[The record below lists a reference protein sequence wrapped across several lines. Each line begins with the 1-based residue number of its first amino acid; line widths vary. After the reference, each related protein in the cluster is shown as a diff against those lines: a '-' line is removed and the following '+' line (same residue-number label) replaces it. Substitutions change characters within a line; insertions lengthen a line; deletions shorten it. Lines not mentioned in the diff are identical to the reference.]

1 MMKIGICDD
10 RMDEVRSLSGML
22 QRIAERM
29 GLNAEI
35 CEFDDGEELLQEIR
49 TYGHMDILFL
59 DIEMEGKNGIETA
72 EIIRETDFRTILIF
86 VSAYD
91 QYCRQMIEVQPF
103 AFVKKPALEKD
114 MERLMEKIL
123 RAMSVK
129 NERFMF
135 SCQRHRYSIPLHQI
149 MYFES
154 IGRQICIHCTHEN
167 YFFYGKLNEVE
178 KKIEQSQIRF
188 ARAQISY
195 LVNLSYVK
203 EWDYDKVIMD
213 DGTEIFISKK
223 YRKEMKLHYMGVLES
238 K

>member
-29 GLNAEI
+29 GLNAKI

-49 TYGHMDILFL
+49 TYGHLDILFL

-103 AFVKKPALEKD
+103 AFIKKPALEED

-154 IGRQICIHCTHEN
+154 IGRQICIHCTDEN

-178 KKIEQSQIRF
+178 KEIEQSQIRF
-188 ARAQISY
+188 ARAQVSY